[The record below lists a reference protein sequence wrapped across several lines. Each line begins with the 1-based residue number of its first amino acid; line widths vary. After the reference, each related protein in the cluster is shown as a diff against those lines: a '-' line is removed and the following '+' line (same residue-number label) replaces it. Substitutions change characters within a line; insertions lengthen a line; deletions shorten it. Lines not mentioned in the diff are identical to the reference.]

1 MTETKTAAAYTAA
14 LPSGGTLC
22 ILRVNAERAY
32 PEPAGDTLLVIDDR
46 GAKDPSFRIVDS
58 CRIVRR
64 RRKRDILRA
73 YFVDSQL
80 LHFVDVAGYDG
91 LNEKLCIYVHRK
103 YLVIFSSHNY
113 GTFSTVDFCI
123 KVVFSS
129 LRGQPRE
136 ESAAC
141 TVFLRTQRSPSKHFA
156 VVYDF
161 GNYGNLSE
169 RES

>member
-73 YFVDSQL
+73 ILAYDAAYPTDPPWKRTLASMEKEWIIHNAAWRLGLFRSRAEDVDL
-80 LHFVDVAGYDG
+80 NNAGEGRGWLHFFRRGVAT
-91 LNEKLCIYVHRK
+91 LLERLP
-103 YLVIFSSHNY
+103 L
-113 GTFSTVDFCI
+113 
-123 KVVFSS
+123 
-129 LRGQPRE
+129 
-136 ESAAC
+136 
-141 TVFLRTQRSPSKHFA
+141 
-156 VVYDF
+156 
-161 GNYGNLSE
+161 LSGKK
-169 RES
+169 